1 MAEEGGICGVGLA
14 ERADLMAIVR
24 SEPEV
29 VDFLGDRR
37 RWRVEGSCGRGVAT
51 RLATC
56 QLCPTRTYLL
66 LILVLQLLLCVF
78 GEKCL
83 IQEDLQ
89 MLHEDSTMQQG
100 PQCLTFF
107 CSFPCTSGREFI
119 EEALIQHYE

>member
-1 MAEEGGICGVGLA
+1 M
-14 ERADLMAIVR
+14 
-24 SEPEV
+24 
-29 VDFLGDRR
+29 
-37 RWRVEGSCGRGVAT
+37 
-51 RLATC
+51 
-56 QLCPTRTYLL
+56 
-66 LILVLQLLLCVF
+66 F

-119 EEALIQHYE
+119 EVHVPRIFLYPFSYLLFKNTSLVFSLSKHDLAVIYKLQCPWACYALAKYYCC